1 MTDIPESPLASAL
14 DDDSPLARLFA
25 MVDGEATAD
34 EQRDD
39 AQPAAAH
46 YAYTVHGATVGQV
59 LEDMDRAGQTP
70 VKDNRLEASTV
81 AWLEGGL
88 QLHHTLHISEAAGA
102 RDVLTLIVPC
112 ACGRGY
118 VDFQLENEEDLMEI
132 LTDLR
137 RTGGRAAHRHRT
149 APASR
154 TRTPPPRSN
163 CPETAAASDQERPR
177 PPPGN
182 SRSPQQR

>member
-70 VKDNRLEASTV
+70 VKDNRLRPARSPGWRAVCSCTTPST
-81 AWLEGGL
+81 
-88 QLHHTLHISEAAGA
+88 SA
-102 RDVLTLIVPC
+102 RPP
-112 ACGRGY
+112 
-118 VDFQLENEEDLMEI
+118 
-132 LTDLR
+132 
-137 RTGGRAAHRHRT
+137 
-149 APASR
+149 APATSSR
-154 TRTPPPRSN
+154 SEVLPLWHWRDGSQLAGGDRVGEIRLGPDRPVHAPRSDVA
-163 CPETAAASDQERPR
+163 CPVDDE
-177 PPPGN
+177 
-182 SRSPQQR
+182 